1 MVHASCTLM
10 LLLLPFLP
18 FPSISGATA
27 DHFMLHLQPAASLF
41 REISPLLIALP
52 VLCLCDAMPFLLSC
66 CCLLLQV
73 LQMLAFSG
81 DW

>member
-1 MVHASCTLM
+1 
-10 LLLLPFLP
+10 
-18 FPSISGATA
+18 
-27 DHFMLHLQPAASLF
+27 MLHLQPAASLF